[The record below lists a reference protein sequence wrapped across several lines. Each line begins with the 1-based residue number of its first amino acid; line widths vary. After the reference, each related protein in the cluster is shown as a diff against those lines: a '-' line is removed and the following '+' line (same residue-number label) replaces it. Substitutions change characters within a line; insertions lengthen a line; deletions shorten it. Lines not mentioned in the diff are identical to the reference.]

1 MEELV
6 AYGKKKNVD
15 LILWVSW
22 APFREKIDEAFDKF
36 SQWGI
41 KGIKMDF
48 MNRDDQEMVD
58 FYYEVARKAA
68 ARKMLVDFHG
78 AYKPTG
84 MVAYVSQRTD
94 FGRCSRIGKP

>member
-1 MEELV
+1 M
-6 AYGKKKNVD
+6 G
-15 LILWVSW
+15 ILGTVS
-22 APFREKIDEAFDKF
+22 RKIDEAFDKF

-68 ARKMLVDFHG
+68 ARKMLVDFMG
-78 AYKPTG
+78 LTNRQDGCVRFPT
-84 MVAYVSQRTD
+84 Y
-94 FGRCSRIGKP
+94 